1 MPTPSCL
8 INKSTKNASIRG
20 TDPFFTAKGNAFT
33 FTEHD
38 TFLFGRMEDCHA
50 RFPDDTQVSRH
61 HFILEACPPKAS
73 LRDLGSL
80 NGTHVNGMKW
90 GGRKIGETPEEG
102 AKHQFPVVDLKDGDK
117 ITVGQTDLSVTIE
130 KGAAQPA
137 VQAGMKPGELSEL
150 LPDQLFALVFGG
162 EKNTGLLE
170 IPGFVAEKELGR
182 GGFGAVYQARRKK
195 DGAQV
200 AIKVM
205 LSQADATED
214 AVQRFK
220 REMEVNRQLDHPN
233 IVRFLESGSHKGA
246 FYFVMELCDGGSLM
260 DLYNKNRGPLTPEQL
275 MPHALKA
282 LEGLAF
288 AHSKGF
294 VHRDLKPGNI
304 LIHKGAARVADFGM
318 SKSFQMAGLSGMS
331 MTGTTAGTPVF
342 IHPEQIINFKYVKPV
357 SDVFSIGA
365 TMYFLL
371 TGAFPFDFP
380 AKRDPMDV
388 ILNDDVVP
396 IRKRVPAIPKSIAVA
411 IDKSISPNHK
421 VRYMDANAFIT
432 ALRDGCNNT

>member
-1 MPTPSCL
+1 MAVTLSV
-8 INKSTKNASIRG
+8 TKG
-20 TDPFFTAKGNAFT
+20 PAKGKVFT

-38 TFLFGRMEDCHA
+38 TFLFGRMPDCHA
-50 RFPDDTQVSRH
+50 TFPDDTQVSRH

-80 NGTHVNGMKW
+80 NGTYVNGKKC
-90 GGRKIGETPEEG
+90 GGRKTGESPEEG

-117 ITVGQTDLSVTIE
+117 ITVGQTDLSIAIE
-130 KGAAQPA
+130 KGVAQLA

-150 LPDQLFALVFGG
+150 SPDQLFQLVFGG
-162 EKNTGLLE
+162 AHDPGLLE
-170 IPGFVAEKELGR
+170 IPGFVADKELGR

-233 IVRFLESGSHKGA
+233 IVRFIESGSHKGA

-275 MPHALKA
+275 IPHALKS

-304 LIHKGAARVADFGM
+304 LVHKGVARVADFGM

-331 MTGTTAGTPVF
+331 ITGNAAGTPVF
-342 IHPEQIINFKYVKPV
+342 MPPEQIINFKYVKPV
-357 SDVFSIGA
+357 SDVFSMGA
-365 TMYFLL
+365 TMYYLL

-396 IRKRVPAIPKSIAVA
+396 IRKRLAAIPKHLAAA
-411 IDKSISPNHK
+411 IDRAVTKKHK
-421 VRYMDANAFIT
+421 DRYSDAGSLLL
-432 ALRDGCNNT
+432 ALRV

>member
-1 MPTPSCL
+1 MAVTLSV
-8 INKSTKNASIRG
+8 TRG
-20 TDPFFTAKGNAFT
+20 PAKGKVFT

-38 TFLFGRMEDCHA
+38 TFLFGRMPDCHA
-50 RFPDDTQVSRH
+50 TFPDDTQVSRH
-61 HFILEACPPKAS
+61 HFILEACPPKVS

-80 NGTHVNGMKW
+80 NGTYVNGKKC
-90 GGRKIGETPEEG
+90 GGRKSGESPEEG

-130 KGAAQPA
+130 KGPAQPA

-150 LPDQLFALVFGG
+150 SPDQLFALVFGG
-162 EKNTGLLE
+162 DKNTGLLE

-182 GGFGAVYQARRKK
+182 GGFGAVYQARRQK

-233 IVRFLESGSHKGA
+233 IVRFIESGSHKGA
-246 FYFVMELCDGGSLM
+246 FYFVMELCDGASLM
-260 DLYNKNRGPLTPEQL
+260 DVFNRNRGPLTPEQL

-304 LIHKGAARVADFGM
+304 LIHKGVARVADFGM

-331 MTGTTAGTPVF
+331 MTGNTAGTPVF
-342 IHPEQIINFKYVKPV
+342 MPPEQIINFKYVKPV
-357 SDVFSIGA
+357 SDVFSMGA
-365 TMYFLL
+365 TMYYLL
-371 TGAFPFDFP
+371 TGTFPFDFP

-388 ILNDDVVP
+388 ILNDEVVS
-396 IRKRVPAIPKSIAVA
+396 IRSRKSAISKPLAAVIDRAVA
-411 IDKSISPNHK
+411 KKHK
-421 VRYMDANAFIT
+421 DRYSDAGEFLA
-432 ALRDGCNNT
+432 ALKRS

>member
-1 MPTPSCL
+1 MAVSL
-8 INKSTKNASIRG
+8 SVTKG
-20 TDPFFTAKGNAFT
+20 PAKGKVFT

-38 TFLFGRMEDCHA
+38 TFLFGRMPDCHA
-50 RFPDDTQVSRH
+50 TFPDDTQVSRH

-80 NGTHVNGMKW
+80 NGTYVNGKRW
-90 GGRKIGETPEEG
+90 GGRKKDETPEEG

-117 ITVGQTDLSVTIE
+117 ITVGQTELSVTIE
-130 KGAAQPA
+130 HSAAQPA
-137 VQAGMKPGELSEL
+137 VHAGIQPGELSEL
-150 LPDQLFALVFGG
+150 SPEQLFHLVFGG
-162 EKNTGLLE
+162 EKEKGLLE

-195 DGAQV
+195 DGPRV

-233 IVRFLESGSHKGA
+233 IVRFIESGSHKGA

-260 DLYNKNRGPLTPEQL
+260 DLYNKNRSPLTPEQL

-304 LIHKGAARVADFGM
+304 LIHRGVARVADFGM

-331 MTGTTAGTPVF
+331 MTGKTAGTPVF
-342 IHPEQIINFKYVKPV
+342 MPPEQIINFKYVKPV
-357 SDVFSIGA
+357 SDVFSFAA

-371 TGAFPFDFP
+371 TGAFPFDFSS
-380 AKRDPMDV
+380 KRDPMDV

-396 IRKRVPAIPKSIAVA
+396 IRKRLASLPKPLAVA
-411 IDKSISPNHK
+411 IDRAVTKKHK
-421 VRYMDANAFIT
+421 DRFLDAGEFLA
-432 ALRDGCNNT
+432 ALKIATP

>member
-1 MPTPSCL
+1 MAVKLSV
-8 INKSTKNASIRG
+8 TKG
-20 TDPFFTAKGNAFT
+20 PAKGKVFT

-38 TFLFGRMEDCHA
+38 TFLFGRIPDCHA
-50 RFPDDTQVSRH
+50 TFPDDTQVSRH

-80 NGTHVNGMKW
+80 NGTYVNGKKC
-90 GGRKIGETPEEG
+90 GGRKKDETPEEG
-102 AKHQFPVVDLKDGDK
+102 AKHQFPVVDLKDGDI

-130 KGAAQPA
+130 KGAAHPA

-150 LPDQLFALVFGG
+150 SPDQLFQLVFGG
-162 EKNTGLLE
+162 EKNPGLLE
-170 IPGFVAEKELGR
+170 IPGFVAERELGR

-200 AIKVM
+200 AVKVM

-233 IVRFLESGSHKGA
+233 IVRFIESGSHKGA

-282 LEGLAF
+282 LEGLAY

-294 VHRDLKPGNI
+294 VHRDIKPGNI
-304 LIHKGAARVADFGM
+304 IIHKGTARVADFGM

-331 MTGTTAGTPVF
+331 MTGKTAGTPVF
-342 IHPEQIINFKYVKPV
+342 MPPEQIINFKYVKPV
-357 SDVFSIGA
+357 SDVYSMGA

-371 TGAFPFDFP
+371 TGAFPFDFL

-396 IRKRVPAIPKSIAVA
+396 IRDRCGSIPKKLATIIDRAVT
-411 IDKSISPNHK
+411 IKDKK
-421 VRYMDANAFIT
+421 RYQNAGEF
-432 ALRDGCNNT
+432 LRTLD

>member
-1 MPTPSCL
+1 MAVSLSVT
-8 INKSTKNASIRG
+8 RG
-20 TDPFFTAKGNAFT
+20 PAKGKVFT

-50 RFPDDTQVSRH
+50 CFPDDKLVSRH

-80 NGTHVNGMKW
+80 NGTYVNGKKW
-90 GGRKIGETPEEG
+90 GGRKSGESPEEG
-102 AKHQFPVVDLKDGDK
+102 AKHQYPIIELQNGDK
-117 ITVGQTDLSVTIE
+117 ITVGQTDLSITIE

-137 VQAGMKPGELSEL
+137 VQAGMNPGELSEL
-150 LPDQLFALVFGG
+150 SPDQLFQLVFGG

-170 IPGFVAEKELGR
+170 IPGFIAEKELGR
-182 GGFGAVYQARRKK
+182 GGFGAVYQARRQK
-195 DGAQV
+195 DGARV

-205 LSQADATED
+205 LSQAEATED

-233 IVRFLESGSHKGA
+233 IVRFIESGSHKGA

-260 DLYNKNRGPLTPEQL
+260 DVFNKNSGPLTPEQL
-275 MPHALKA
+275 MPNALKA

-304 LIHKGAARVADFGM
+304 LIHKGTARVADFGM
-318 SKSFQMAGLSGMS
+318 SKSFQLAGLSGMS
-331 MTGTTAGTPVF
+331 STGKTAGTPVF
-342 IHPEQIINFKYVKPV
+342 MPPEQIINFKYVKPV
-357 SDVFSIGA
+357 SDVFSMGA
-365 TMYFLL
+365 TMYYLL

-380 AKRDPMDV
+380 AKRDPIDV
-388 ILNDDVVP
+388 LLNDDVVT
-396 IRKRVPAIPKSIAVA
+396 IRKRIPTLNKHLAAA
-411 IDKSISPNHK
+411 IDRAVTKKPKERFI
-421 VRYMDANAFIT
+421 DAT
-432 ALRDGCNNT
+432 ELLKALK

>member
-1 MPTPSCL
+1 MAVTLSV
-8 INKSTKNASIRG
+8 TKG
-20 TDPFFTAKGNAFT
+20 PAKGKVFT

-38 TFLFGRMEDCHA
+38 TFLFGRVPDCHA
-50 RFPDDTQVSRH
+50 TFPNDTQVSRH

-80 NGTHVNGMKW
+80 NGTYVNGKKW
-90 GGRKIGETPEEG
+90 GGRKKDETPEEG

-130 KGAAQPA
+130 QGAAQPA

-150 LPDQLFALVFGG
+150 SPDQLFHLVFGG
-162 EKNTGLLE
+162 EKDTGLLE

-220 REMEVNRQLDHPN
+220 REMEVNRQLDHQN
-233 IVRFLESGSHKGA
+233 IVRFIESGSHKGA

-260 DLYNKNRGPLTPEQL
+260 DLFNKNRGPLTPEQL

-294 VHRDLKPGNI
+294 VHRDIKPGNI
-304 LIHKGAARVADFGM
+304 LIHKGTARVADFGM
-318 SKSFQMAGLSGMS
+318 SKNFQMAGLSGMS
-331 MTGTTAGTPVF
+331 MTGKTAGTPVF
-342 IHPEQIINFKYVKPV
+342 MPLEQIKNFKYIKPV
-357 SDVFSIGA
+357 SDVFSMGA
-365 TMYFLL
+365 TIYYLL
-371 TGAFPFDFP
+371 TGAFPFEFTE
-380 AKRDPMDV
+380 KRHPMDV
-388 ILNDDVVP
+388 ILNDDVVS
-396 IRKRVPAIPKSIAVA
+396 IRKRLVSIPKVLAFA
-411 IDKSISPNHK
+411 IDRSVKKMHSD
-421 VRYMDANAFIT
+421 RYVDASELLK
-432 ALRDGCNNT
+432 ALK

>member
-1 MPTPSCL
+1 MAVTLSV
-8 INKSTKNASIRG
+8 TKG
-20 TDPFFTAKGNAFT
+20 PAKGKVFT

-38 TFLFGRMEDCHA
+38 TFLFGRMPDCHA
-50 RFPDDTQVSRH
+50 KFPDDTQVSRH

-80 NGTHVNGMKW
+80 NGTYINGKKW
-90 GGRKIGETPEEG
+90 GGRKKDETPEEG
-102 AKHQFPVVDLKDGDK
+102 AKRQYPAVDLKNDD
-117 ITVGQTDLSVTIE
+117 IIEVGQTTITVAIA
-130 KGAAQPA
+130 KQVGHDA
-137 VQAGMKPGELSEL
+137 VNAGIQPGELSEL
-150 LPDQLFALVFGG
+150 SPDQLFALVFGG

-220 REMEVNRQLDHPN
+220 REMEVNRQLDHPS
-233 IVRFLESGSHKGA
+233 IVRFIESGSHKGA
-246 FYFVMELCDGGSLM
+246 FYFVMELCDGGTLM
-260 DLYNKNRGPLTPEQL
+260 DLYNRNRGPMTPEQL
-275 MPHALKA
+275 MPHALQA
-282 LEGLAF
+282 LEGLSF

-304 LIHKGAARVADFGM
+304 LIHKGVARVADFGM
-318 SKSFQMAGLSGMS
+318 SKSFQMAGLSGLS
-331 MTGTTAGTPVF
+331 MTGNTAGTPVF
-342 IHPEQIINFKYVKPV
+342 MPPEQLINFKYVKPV
-357 SDVFSIGA
+357 SDVFSMGA
-365 TMYFLL
+365 TMYYLL
-371 TGAFPFDFP
+371 TGAFPFHFP
-380 AKRDPMDV
+380 EKRDPMDV

-396 IRKRVPAIPKSIAVA
+396 MRKRVPTLNKHLAAA
-411 IDKSISPNHK
+411 IDRAVTKK
-421 VRYMDANAFIT
+421 LKDRYSDAGELLK
-432 ALRDGCNNT
+432 ALK

>member
-1 MPTPSCL
+1 MAVSL
-8 INKSTKNASIRG
+8 SVTKG
-20 TDPFFTAKGNAFT
+20 PAKGKVFT

-38 TFLFGRMEDCHA
+38 TFLFGRMPDCHA
-50 RFPDDTQVSRH
+50 TFPDDTQVSRH

-80 NGTHVNGMKW
+80 NGTFVNGKKW
-90 GGRKIGETPEEG
+90 GGRKSGESPEEG
-102 AKHQFPVVDLKDGDK
+102 ARHQFPVVDLKDGDK
-117 ITVGQTDLSVTIE
+117 ITVGQTDLSVTVE
-130 KGAAQPA
+130 KMAAQPA

-150 LPDQLFALVFGG
+150 SPDQLFNLVFGR
-162 EKNTGLLE
+162 EKDKGLLE

-182 GGFGAVYQARRKK
+182 GGFGAVYQAKRKK

-214 AVQRFK
+214 AVLRFK

-233 IVRFLESGSHKGA
+233 IVRFIESGSHAGA

-260 DLYNKNRGPLTPEQL
+260 DVFSKNRGPLTPEQL

-304 LIHKGAARVADFGM
+304 LIHKGVARVADFGM
-318 SKSFQMAGLSGMS
+318 SKSFQLAGLSGMS
-331 MTGTTAGTPVF
+331 MTGNTSGTPVF
-342 IHPEQIINFKYVKPV
+342 MPPEQIINFKYVKPV
-357 SDVFSIGA
+357 SDVFSMGA
-365 TMYFLL
+365 TMYYLL

-388 ILNDDVVP
+388 ILNEDVVP
-396 IRKRVPAIPKSIAVA
+396 IRKRLASIPKPLAAA
-411 IDKSISPNHK
+411 IDRSVTKKDKGRFH
-421 VRYMDANAFIT
+421 DAGELLS
-432 ALRDGCNNT
+432 ALPA

>member
-1 MPTPSCL
+1 MAVTL
-8 INKSTKNASIRG
+8 AVTKG
-20 TDPFFTAKGNAFT
+20 PAKGKVFT

-38 TFLFGRMEDCHA
+38 TFLFGRMPDCHA
-50 RFPDDTQVSRH
+50 TFPDDTQVSRH

-80 NGTHVNGMKW
+80 NGTYVNGKKW
-90 GGRKIGETPEEG
+90 GGRKKDETPEEG
-102 AKHQFPVVDLKDGDK
+102 AKHQFPVVDLKHGDK

-130 KGAAQPA
+130 KGAAKPA
-137 VQAGMKPGELSEL
+137 VQAGMKPGELSDL
-150 LPDQLFALVFGG
+150 SPDQLFALVFGG

-200 AIKVM
+200 AIKIM

-220 REMEVNRQLDHPN
+220 REMEVNRQLEHPH
-233 IVRFLESGSHKGA
+233 IVRFIESGAHKGA

-260 DLYNKNRGPLTPEQL
+260 DLYNNNRGPLTPEQL

-288 AHSKGF
+288 AHSMGF

-304 LIHKGAARVADFGM
+304 LIHRGVARVADFGM

-331 MTGTTAGTPVF
+331 MTGKTAGTPVF
-342 IHPEQIINFKYVKPV
+342 MPPEQIVNFKYVKPV
-357 SDVFSIGA
+357 SDVFSLGA

-371 TGAFPFDFP
+371 TGKFPFDFP
-380 AKRDPMDV
+380 DKRDPMDV

-396 IRKRVPAIPKSIAVA
+396 IRKRLAAIPKPLAAA
-411 IDKSISPNHK
+411 IDRAVTKKHK
-421 VRYMDANAFIT
+421 DRYLDAGEMLR
-432 ALRDGCNNT
+432 ALA

>member
-1 MPTPSCL
+1 MAVVLSVT
-8 INKSTKNASIRG
+8 RG
-20 TDPFFTAKGNAFT
+20 PAKGKSFT

-50 RFPDDTQVSRH
+50 RFPDDNQVSRH

-80 NGTHVNGMKW
+80 NGTYVNGKKW
-90 GGRKIGETPEEG
+90 GGRKSGESPEEG

-130 KGAAQPA
+130 KEAAKPA
-137 VQAGMKPGELSEL
+137 VQAGMKPGELSKL
-150 LPDQLFALVFGG
+150 SPDQLFDLVFGG
-162 EKNTGLLE
+162 EKDTGLLE
-170 IPGFVAEKELGR
+170 IPGFIAEKELGR

-205 LSQADATED
+205 LSQTDATED

-220 REMEVNRQLDHPN
+220 REMEVNRQLDHPS
-233 IVRFLESGSHKGA
+233 IVRFIESGSHKGA

-304 LIHKGAARVADFGM
+304 LIHKGTARVADFGM
-318 SKSFQMAGLSGMS
+318 SKSFQLAGLSGMS
-331 MTGTTAGTPVF
+331 MTGNTAGTPVF
-342 IHPEQIINFKYVKPV
+342 MPPEQIINFKYVKPV
-357 SDVFSIGA
+357 SDVFSMGA
-365 TMYFLL
+365 TMYYLL
-371 TGAFPFDFP
+371 TGKFPFDFP

-388 ILNDDVVP
+388 ILNEDVVP
-396 IRKRVPAIPKSIAVA
+396 VRNRMSALPKTIAAA
-411 IDKSISPNHK
+411 IDRAVVKKIKDRFP
-421 VRYMDANAFIT
+421 DAACLLR
-432 ALRDGCNNT
+432 ALT

>member
-1 MPTPSCL
+1 MAVTLSV
-8 INKSTKNASIRG
+8 TRG
-20 TDPFFTAKGNAFT
+20 PAKGKVFT

-38 TFLFGRMEDCHA
+38 TFLFGRMPDCHA
-50 RFPDDTQVSRH
+50 TFPDDTQVSRH

-80 NGTHVNGMKW
+80 NGTYVNGKKW
-90 GGRKIGETPEEG
+90 GGRKKDETPEDG
-102 AKHQFPVVDLKDGDK
+102 AKHQYPIIELQNGDK
-117 ITVGQTDLSVTIE
+117 ITVGQTDLSVTVE

-150 LPDQLFALVFGG
+150 SPDQLFQLVFGG

-182 GGFGAVYQARRKK
+182 GGFGAVYQARRKN

-233 IVRFLESGSHKGA
+233 IVRFIESGAHNGA
-246 FYFVMELCDGGSLM
+246 VYFLMELCDGGSLM

-294 VHRDLKPGNI
+294 VHRDIKPGNI
-304 LIHKGAARVADFGM
+304 LIHKGIARVADFGM

-331 MTGTTAGTPVF
+331 MTGKTAGTPVF
-342 IHPEQIINFKYVKPV
+342 MPPEQIINFKYVKPV
-357 SDVFSIGA
+357 SDVFSMGA

-371 TGAFPFDFP
+371 TGAFPFEFP
-380 AKRDPMDV
+380 VKRDPMDV

-396 IRKRVPAIPKSIAVA
+396 IRKRIAAIPKPLAAA
-411 IDKSISPNHK
+411 IDRAVTKNHK
-421 VRYMDANAFIT
+421 DRYSDASEILAAINK
-432 ALRDGCNNT
+432 

>member
-1 MPTPSCL
+1 MAVTLSV
-8 INKSTKNASIRG
+8 TRG
-20 TDPFFTAKGNAFT
+20 PAKGKVFT

-38 TFLFGRMEDCHA
+38 TFLFGRMPDCHA
-50 RFPDDTQVSRH
+50 TFPDDTQVSRH

-80 NGTHVNGMKW
+80 NGTYVNGKKW
-90 GGRKIGETPEEG
+90 GGRKKDETPEDG
-102 AKHQFPVVDLKDGDK
+102 AKHQYPIIELQNGDK
-117 ITVGQTDLSVTIE
+117 ITVGQTDLSVTVE

-150 LPDQLFALVFGG
+150 SPDQLFQLVFGG

-182 GGFGAVYQARRKK
+182 GGFGAVYQARRKN
-195 DGAQV
+195 DGARV

-205 LSQADATED
+205 LSQTDATED

-233 IVRFLESGSHKGA
+233 IVRFIESGAHKGA
-246 FYFVMELCDGGSLM
+246 FYFLMELCDGGSLM

-294 VHRDLKPGNI
+294 VHRDIKPGNI
-304 LIHKGAARVADFGM
+304 LIHKGIARVADFGM

-331 MTGTTAGTPVF
+331 MTGKTAGTPVF
-342 IHPEQIINFKYVKPV
+342 MPPEQIINFKYVKPV
-357 SDVFSIGA
+357 SDVFSMGA

-371 TGAFPFDFP
+371 TGAFPFEFP
-380 AKRDPMDV
+380 VKRDPMDV

-396 IRKRVPAIPKSIAVA
+396 IRKRIAAIPKPLAAA
-411 IDKSISPNHK
+411 IDRAVTKNHK
-421 VRYMDANAFIT
+421 DRYSDASEILAAINK
-432 ALRDGCNNT
+432 

>member
-1 MPTPSCL
+1 MAVTLSV
-8 INKSTKNASIRG
+8 TKG
-20 TDPFFTAKGNAFT
+20 PAKGKVFT

-38 TFLFGRMEDCHA
+38 TFLFGRMPDCHA
-50 RFPDDTQVSRH
+50 TFPDDTQVSRH
-61 HFILEACPPKAS
+61 HFILEACPPKLA

-80 NGTHVNGMKW
+80 NGTYVNGKKY
-90 GGRKIGETPEEG
+90 GARKDGESPEEG
-102 AKHQFPVVDLKDGDK
+102 AKRLHPTVDLKNGD
-117 ITVGQTDLSVTIE
+117 IIEVGQTAITVAIA
-130 KGAAQPA
+130 KPVGQPA
-137 VQAGMKPGELSEL
+137 INAGIQPGELSEL
-150 LPDQLFALVFGG
+150 SPDQLFQLVFGG
-162 EKNTGLLE
+162 AHTPGLLK
-170 IPGFVAEKELGR
+170 IPGFTIEKELGR
-182 GGFGAVYQARRKK
+182 GGFGAVYQALRVK
-195 DGAQV
+195 DLARV

-205 LSQADATED
+205 LSQAEATED
-214 AVQRFK
+214 AVKQFK
-220 REMEVNRQLDHPN
+220 REMEVNRQLDHPH
-233 IVRFLESGSHKGA
+233 IVRFIESGSHKGA

-260 DLYNKNRGPLTPEQL
+260 DLYNKNRGPLKFEQL

-304 LIHKGAARVADFGM
+304 LIHKGVARVADFGM

-331 MTGTTAGTPVF
+331 MTGKTAGTPVF
-342 IHPEQIINFKYVKPV
+342 MPPEQIINFKYVKPV
-357 SDVFSIGA
+357 SDVFSMGA

-396 IRKRVPAIPKSIAVA
+396 IRKRAPTIPRTLASFIDRAVT
-411 IDKSISPNHK
+411 KKHK
-421 VRYMDANAFIT
+421 DRYLDAGELLK
-432 ALRDGCNNT
+432 ALNL

>member
-1 MPTPSCL
+1 MAVTLSV
-8 INKSTKNASIRG
+8 TRG
-20 TDPFFTAKGNAFT
+20 PAKGKVFT

-38 TFLFGRMEDCHA
+38 TFLFGRMPDCHA
-50 RFPDDTQVSRH
+50 TFPDDTQVSRH

-80 NGTHVNGMKW
+80 NGTYVNGKKW
-90 GGRKIGETPEEG
+90 GGRNKDETPEEG
-102 AKHQFPVVDLKDGDK
+102 AKHQYPIVELQDGDK

-137 VQAGMKPGELSEL
+137 VHAGIQPGELSEL
-150 LPDQLFALVFGG
+150 SPDQLFQLVFGG

-220 REMEVNRQLDHPN
+220 REMKVNRELDHPN
-233 IVRFLESGSHKGA
+233 IVRFIESGSHKGA

-260 DLYNKNRGPLTPEQL
+260 DLYNNNRGPLSPEQL

-288 AHSKGF
+288 AHGKGF

-304 LIHKGAARVADFGM
+304 LIHKGAARIADFGM

-331 MTGTTAGTPVF
+331 MTGKTAGTPVF
-342 IHPEQIINFKYVKPV
+342 MPPEQIINFKYVKPV
-357 SDVFSIGA
+357 SDVFSMGA

-371 TGAFPFDFP
+371 TGAFPFDFTD
-380 AKRDPMDV
+380 KRDPMDV
-388 ILNDDVVP
+388 ILNDEVVS
-396 IRKRVPAIPKSIAVA
+396 IRSRKSAISKPLAAVIDRAVA
-411 IDKSISPNHK
+411 KKHK
-421 VRYMDANAFIT
+421 DRCSDAGEFLA
-432 ALRDGCNNT
+432 ALKRS

>member
-1 MPTPSCL
+1 MAVSL
-8 INKSTKNASIRG
+8 SVTKG
-20 TDPFFTAKGNAFT
+20 PAKGKVFT
-33 FTEHD
+33 FAEHD
-38 TFLFGRMEDCHA
+38 TFLFGRMPDCHA
-50 RFPDDTQVSRH
+50 TFPDDTQVSRH

-80 NGTHVNGMKW
+80 NGTYVNGKKY
-90 GGRKIGETPEEG
+90 GARKAGESPEEG
-102 AKHQFPVVDLKDGDK
+102 AKRQYPAVDLKNGD
-117 ITVGQTDLSVTIE
+117 IIEVGQTTISVAIA
-130 KGAAQPA
+130 KPVGHDA
-137 VQAGMKPGELSEL
+137 VNAGIQPGELSEMS
-150 LPDQLFALVFGG
+150 PDQLFALVFGG

-214 AVQRFK
+214 AVLRFK

-233 IVRFLESGSHKGA
+233 IVRFIESGSHKGA

-260 DLYNKNRGPLTPEQL
+260 DLFRRNKGPLTPEQL

-282 LEGLAF
+282 LEGLAH

-294 VHRDLKPGNI
+294 VHRDIKPGNV
-304 LIHKGAARVADFGM
+304 LIHKGVARVSDFGM

-331 MTGTTAGTPVF
+331 MTGNTAGTPVF
-342 IHPEQIINFKYVKPV
+342 MPPEQIINFKYVKPV
-357 SDVFSIGA
+357 SDVFSMGA
-365 TMYFLL
+365 TMYYLL

-380 AKRDPMDV
+380 EKRDPMDV

-396 IRKRVPAIPKSIAVA
+396 IRKRVPSIPKPLAAA
-411 IDKSISPNHK
+411 IDRAVRKKHK
-421 VRYMDANAFIT
+421 DRYSNASELL
-432 ALRDGCNNT
+432 AVLPS